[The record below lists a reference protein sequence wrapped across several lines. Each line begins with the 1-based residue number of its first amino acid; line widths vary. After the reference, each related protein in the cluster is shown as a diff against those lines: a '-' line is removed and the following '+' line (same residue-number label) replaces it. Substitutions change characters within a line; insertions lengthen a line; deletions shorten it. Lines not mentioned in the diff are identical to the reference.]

1 MGSAGEKQYYLKWN
15 NFSDNIVTSLDSLRG
30 DEDFVDVTIA
40 CEGHSLKAHKVVLSA
55 CSQYIKKLLKENP
68 CAHPII
74 ILKDVAL
81 AELTALVSFMYNGQI
96 IVSEDQIPQLIKT
109 AEMLEIR
116 GLTEITREAKR
127 AEEMKSEPK
136 DEAHPPAAKR
146 PCPGD
151 QLQVPPVPSTQW
163 MGKRPTREML
173 AESDEEE
180 DDDDDN
186 DFGDDDSGRDYEA
199 QTREMQVASVLE
211 TLNNQHRMQ
220 QQLMQHEQRKAAEFN
235 GPNTDEGGGGGQPG
249 RVMALPSSSHRPVD
263 IATRVSQMEDAMMPG
278 DVLVIGETHIT
289 PARCVPPR
297 PPKTVPPMSTAMELK
312 AAEEQQQR
320 LSMEMS
326 LRLQVQRKLEAER
339 LRAMERLRHAEAGLM
354 NAGPMDCSNYPGITN
369 GGQEI
374 NGHHHH
380 HPREGL
386 NHHQPPQP
394 VVAAPPPPQ
403 MAASALSLPLS
414 PDLQLKML
422 MCRDFKKYTN
432 MLLVAVFGR
441 EVLATHCLNGSK
453 GSAKPRLDTDKVTRV
468 IATVMEKFDV
478 PASTVREAIR
488 VKLNNEDKLK
498 KRSKRTANSLM

>member
-1 MGSAGEKQYYLKWN
+1 MSATGEKQYYLKWN
-15 NFSDNIVTSLDSLRG
+15 NFSDNIVTSLETLRG

-55 CSQYIKKLLKENP
+55 CSQYIRKLLKENP

-81 AELTALVSFMYNGQI
+81 AELTALVSFMYNGQVL
-96 IVSEDQIPQLIKT
+96 VSEDQIPQLIKT

-116 GLTEITREAKR
+116 GLAEITKEARRTETKM
-127 AEEMKSEPK
+127 EIK
-136 DEAHPPAAKR
+136 DENYPTEAKR
-146 PCPGD
+146 PCPSNG
-151 QLQVPPVPSTQW
+151 QHEGQPAPSAWSKEKKQEREL
-163 MGKRPTREML
+163 MG
-173 AESDEEE
+173 ESEE
-180 DDDDDN
+180 DDDEDDN
-186 DFGDDDSGRDYEA
+186 DFCDEDDEENGDFEA
-199 QTREMQVASVLE
+199 QNREMQVASVIE

-220 QQLMQHEQRKAAEFN
+220 QQLLQHEQRKAAEF
-235 GPNTDEGGGGGQPG
+235 GGTITDEGGGGGQTQS

-289 PARCVPPR
+289 TARCVPSR
-297 PPKTVPPMSTAMELK
+297 PSKPPIGAALEFK
-312 AAEEQQQR
+312 VAEEQR

-354 NAGPMDCSNYPGITN
+354 NAGPMDCSTYPSMTN
-369 GGQEI
+369 GGHEM

-380 HPREGL
+380 HHHRDEGL
-386 NHHQPPQP
+386 NHHQPPP
-394 VVAAPPPPQ
+394 VVAAPAPPQ
-403 MAASALSLPLS
+403 MTAPALNLPLS

-453 GSAKPRLDTDKVTRV
+453 GSAKPRLDTEKVTRV

-498 KRSKRTANSLM
+498 KRSKRTANSLI